1 MSNLTPADITA
12 LWHLA
17 KRLHRCESVAAAEAA
32 RADALAAGGCSPE
45 WQQAVAETVDAA
57 LHTLREHE
65 RLHALAIRD
74 PLTGLFNRRFMEDE
88 LARQIVERQ
97 QHQQH
102 QGTMAVALLDLDR
115 FRTVNERSGHL
126 AGDQVLRSLAVLL
139 QGFRQE
145 KDVPCRYGGEE
156 FVLIMPAQTAA
167 TAMIRLELLRS
178 QMAEMVIHCEAR
190 QLDPVTAS
198 IGLAEFP
205 THGTTATALLAA
217 ADAAL
222 YRAKQAGRN
231 RVCLAAVDISGR

>member
-17 KRLHRCESVAAAEAA
+17 KRLHRCDSVAAAEAA
-32 RADALAAGGCSPE
+32 RADALVAGGRSPE

-57 LHTLREHE
+57 LHTLRERE

-88 LARQIVERQ
+88 LSRQIVE
-97 QHQQH
+97 HQQR

-139 QGFRQE
+139 QGFRRE
-145 KDVPCRYGGEE
+145 TDVPCRYGGEE
-156 FVLIMPAQTAA
+156 FVLIMPAQTGA

-178 QMAEMVIHCEAR
+178 QVAEMVIHCEAR

-231 RVCLAAVDISGR
+231 RVCQAAINISGC